1 MKARPEPPGW
11 LAAARPLLAF
21 GYLCCSHAA
30 THFGSTRIAA
40 FAVFLIVLL
49 LLTQPLWQ
57 RRAWALSITAIA
69 GLALWMLKDSARI
82 GIALLLMPVI
92 FLLLMAFLFGRTLRR
107 GQVPVISRI
116 VSALEGAPAAQ
127 LAPELARYTR
137 GLTALWT
144 AVFIVMA
151 ALNLGLAM
159 MATPAGLLMRAGI
172 APPWPI
178 SDTQWS
184 WFANWLNYGLVG
196 GVFALEFMV
205 RKRRFPGRYKNAAD
219 FFRRCASL
227 GPAFWRDLFK

>member
-1 MKARPEPPGW
+1 MADRPAPPDW

-30 THFGSTRIAA
+30 THLGSTRIAA
-40 FAVFLIVLL
+40 FAVLLIVLL

-57 RRAWALSITAIA
+57 RRAWAWIVTLAA
-69 GLALWMLKDSARI
+69 AFALWKLKDSAQI

-107 GQVPVISRI
+107 GHVPVISRI
-116 VSALEGAPAAQ
+116 VSALEGVPASR
-127 LAPELARYTR
+127 LAPDLARYTR

-144 AVFIVMA
+144 TVFIVMA

-184 WFANWLNYGLVG
+184 WFANWLNYGVVG
-196 GVFALEFMV
+196 GVFALEFMH
-205 RKRRFPGRYKNAAD
+205 RKRRFPGRYRNAAD